1 MHVALAA
8 AALARA
14 AAAALALALAALA
27 QPPGCSLLPRL
38 GLRRQPRPS
47 NGKVHSWPMWND
59 RLPLE
64 WPQVQVRPGEDL
76 HL

>member
-38 GLRRQPRPS
+38 ELQTGPSGRLRIDRQ
-47 NGKVHSWPMWND
+47 
-59 RLPLE
+59 PLE
-64 WPQVQVRPGEDL
+64 WPRVPRNQ
-76 HL
+76 